1 MGVALL
7 QTIHLPALVHEKY
20 MSVGS
25 LGQHGKHSH
34 FIVLLLLI
42 VDGIVL
48 CFESRKKEV
57 LVLQCREAPRVLV
70 LVEVAPK

>member
-1 MGVALL
+1 MCVSLL

-20 MSVGS
+20 MSLGS

-34 FIVLLLLI
+34 FIVLIFI

>member
-20 MSVGS
+20 MSLGS

-34 FIVLLLLI
+34 FIVLIFI

-48 CFESRKKEV
+48 CFESRKKMC
-57 LVLQCREAPRVLV
+57 LYCRAGRRPECLF
-70 LVEVAPK
+70 

>member
-1 MGVALL
+1 
-7 QTIHLPALVHEKY
+7 
-20 MSVGS
+20 MSLGS

-34 FIVLLLLI
+34 FIVLIFI